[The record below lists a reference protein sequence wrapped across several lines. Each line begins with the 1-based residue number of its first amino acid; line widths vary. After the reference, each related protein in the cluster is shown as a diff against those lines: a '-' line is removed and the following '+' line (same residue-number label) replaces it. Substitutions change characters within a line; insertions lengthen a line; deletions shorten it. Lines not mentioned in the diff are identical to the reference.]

1 MLKYTK
7 TTLKKLQTIFEEQEY
22 TVRYEKGNFQ
32 SGYCVVKNQKVVII
46 NKFFND
52 EAKINC
58 LIDILDTI
66 ELKAEKMS
74 KKTKQ
79 FFTKILPA
87 YKEQKENIE

>member
-7 TTLKKLQTIFEEQEY
+7 TTLKKLETIFEEQSY
-22 TVRYEKGNFQ
+22 KVRYEKGNFQ
-32 SGYCVVKNQKVVII
+32 SGYCLVKNQKVVII

-66 ELKAEKMS
+66 EIKAEKMG
-74 KKTKQ
+74 KKSIH
-79 FFTKILPA
+79 FFSKILPA
-87 YKEQKENIE
+87 YKEQLKS

>member
-7 TTLKKLQTIFEEQEY
+7 TTLKKLETIFQEQAY

-32 SGYCVVKNQKVVII
+32 AGYCVVKNQKIVIV

-66 ELKAEKMS
+66 ELKAEKMGKKS
-74 KKTKQ
+74 KL
-79 FFTKILPA
+79 FYTKILPA
-87 YKEQKENIE
+87 YKEQLKR